1 MMTREPATAYRSLVP
16 GSREAGLHPL
26 STTPMAQCWAGG
38 QTLHVGPNVQTLHVG
53 PNAATF
59 VFHVCLK
66 SENVS
71 VIRDTNPR
79 TNTRDT
85 GWEKGAPFFQIV
97 FVEPHPQLIAE
108 LDTQKTTLHLRV

>member
-1 MMTREPATAYRSLVP
+1 MTREPATAYRSLVP

-26 STTPMAQCWAGG
+26 STTPMAQCWGGG
-38 QTLHVGPNVQTLHVG
+38 QPLHVGR
-53 PNAATF
+53 NAATF